1 MTSPTFIECPILPMH
16 LWQIIDSRQLG
27 VGYLW
32 PKDYENQGMAWITRT
47 SWHLRCGR
55 RRHGRGYEIPSALL
69 EDVSLTIVD
78 AASALVLVRA
88 RPIASSA
95 KPAADVN
102 QQPGLRPSVV
112 PCPEAGMRSC
122 HTVLDPLNV
131 LAAFGHH
138 PLRFGT
144 KADKIKWLRQTGN
157 VEQIILF

>member
-1 MTSPTFIECPILPMH
+1 MGE
-16 LWQIIDSRQLG
+16 G
-27 VGYLW
+27 
-32 PKDYENQGMAWITRT
+32 TRFRP
-47 SWHLRCGR
+47 L
-55 RRHGRGYEIPSALL
+55 LL
-69 EDVSLTIVD
+69 EVVSLTIVD

-102 QQPGLRPSVV
+102 QQPGPRHRVV
-112 PCPEAGMRSC
+112 QCPEAGMPSC